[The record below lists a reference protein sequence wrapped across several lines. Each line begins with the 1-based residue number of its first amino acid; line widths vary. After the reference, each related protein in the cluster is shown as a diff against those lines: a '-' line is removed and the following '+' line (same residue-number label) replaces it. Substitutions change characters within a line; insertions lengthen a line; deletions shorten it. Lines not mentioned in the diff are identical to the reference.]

1 MRTAWGT
8 LIYETKA
15 TANAHADLAN
25 ALQFEL
31 IEPLELFRKSKEELY
46 RRLAAE
52 GTALH
57 KQLVEA
63 EDNVKHARQKYYAAE
78 WQADPAATAD
88 AKDMASKSLRA
99 SATSLGAIEVTPESM
114 LRAYEEAVQE
124 SNGVQNS
131 ILRTKGL
138 RTILAQLEQLE
149 HQRITVTKKAMSH
162 FVNLT
167 AEWLPSRIGTPV
179 TEEIAPTIDAID
191 QKKDIVSFCEK
202 SVTGKLPGALEVVKY
217 DPVRDIPPS
226 RKSLKQLDESG
237 GGPIK
242 SGWTYKEGHLVRNWK
257 KRWCVLWPMNF
268 KEEAVTG
275 PSLYYFDDCES
286 SSCPKGTLPIFGST
300 VRIPKKE
307 RKGHPWLVRIEDS
320 KAGDGDEET
329 KHDKLVFAVDT
340 QEERDVSARP
350 CPLWLCMH
358 QAPNSGVRY
367 LMISHSF
374 TPLCPDLCRCTGVA
388 RGVGERVSG
397 RVGASI
403 RHVRQGPC

>member
-1 MRTAWGT
+1 MLCDAPPPSSELADVLTEKASSVRTAWGS
-8 LIYETKA
+8 LIYETKT
-15 TANAHADLAN
+15 TANAHSDLAS
-25 ALQFEL
+25 ALQWEL
-31 IEPLELFRKSKEELY
+31 IEPLEAFHKNTEELY
-46 RRLAAE
+46 IRLREE

-63 EDNVKHARQKYYAAE
+63 ENNVKLARQKYYAAE
-78 WQADPAATAD
+78 WSADPASSAD
-88 AKDMASKSLRA
+88 AKDVASKSLRVS
-99 SATSLGAIEVTPESM
+99 SASLGSAEFTPEAM
-114 LRAYEEAVQE
+114 RRAYEDTVEE

-138 RTILAQLEQLE
+138 RTILARLEQLE
-149 HQRITVTKKAMSH
+149 HQRITLTKKVMSH
-162 FVNLT
+162 FVHLT
-167 AEWLPSRIGTPV
+167 ADWLPSRIGAPV
-179 TEEIAPTIDAID
+179 VEEIAPTIDSID
-191 QKKDIVSFCEK
+191 EEKDVVSFCEK
-202 SVTGKLPGALEVVKY
+202 TVTGRQPGALQTVAY
-217 DPVRDIPPS
+217 DAVRDIPPS

-286 SSCPKGTLPIFGST
+286 SSCPKGTLPIFGAT

-329 KHDKLVFAVDT
+329 KHDKLVFAVDS
-340 QEERDVSARP
+340 QEERDVSSA
-350 CPLWLCMH
+350 CCSSVQL
-358 QAPNSGVRY
+358 
-367 LMISHSF
+367 
-374 TPLCPDLCRCTGVA
+374 
-388 RGVGERVSG
+388 
-397 RVGASI
+397 
-403 RHVRQGPC
+403 